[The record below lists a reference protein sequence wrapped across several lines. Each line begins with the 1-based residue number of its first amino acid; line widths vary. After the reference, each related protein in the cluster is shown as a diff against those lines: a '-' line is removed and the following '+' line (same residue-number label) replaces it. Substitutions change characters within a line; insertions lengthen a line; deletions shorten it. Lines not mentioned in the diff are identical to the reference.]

1 MSNGEAERLP
11 EDATDDTTD
20 AVDAPAV
27 KTKARAVKK
36 KTKKTKL
43 AAKKRAEK
51 AAAPKPTAKSAAVK
65 SPAPKIATSKRSE
78 RTTSGYVRV
87 VIGNSDMFVSSDTAA
102 ALKNKDLKRLRA
114 VFKRLSR
121 RAQKSTARKQR

>member
-1 MSNGEAERLP
+1 MSNGEGERLP
-11 EDATDDTTD
+11 EDTTDDTID

-27 KTKARAVKK
+27 KTKGRAVKT
-36 KTKKTKL
+36 KTKKSKK
-43 AAKKRAEK
+43 AAKKHAEK
-51 AAAPKPTAKSAAVK
+51 AAALKPTAKSSPAK
-65 SPAPKIATSKRSE
+65 SPASKVATSKRSE

-114 VFKRLSR
+114 VFKRLSK
-121 RAQKSTARKQR
+121 RAQKSTARKKR

>member
-1 MSNGEAERLP
+1 MSNGDGERLP
-11 EDATDDTTD
+11 DDATDDTTD
-20 AVDAPAV
+20 AVDAPAG

-36 KTKKTKL
+36 KKAKKT
-43 AAKKRAEK
+43 AKKHAEK
-51 AAAPKPTAKSAAVK
+51 AAAPKPTAKSAPAK
-65 SPAPKIATSKRSE
+65 SPAAKVATSKRSE

-114 VFKRLSR
+114 VFKRLSK
-121 RAQKSTARKQR
+121 RAQKSTARKKR